1 MLDRNIPPFY
11 ACLKDER
18 DAWLLLLNEM
28 SAAHKSA
35 IELRDPKLVENGVNN
50 ILIARALLDMGYTV
64 RSVEG
69 LYL

>member
-1 MLDRNIPPFY
+1 
-11 ACLKDER
+11 
-18 DAWLLLLNEM
+18 M

-35 IELRDPKLVENGVNN
+35 IELRDPELVENGVNN